1 GNGVHRFRNH
11 CSTSP
16 EYAPTKLSVVAL
28 MACGLI
34 WAHSSHAEEQRYL
47 AIQHTD
53 TVYANQGVCAYHF
66 SLDSAGADE
75 FGRLYITLQFND
87 KKGKSLAESTLEVES
102 FGGSSATRY
111 GGGFTEVDCG
121 QVEQAKSIAIIQAT
135 EVLAHNEVT
144 RLPVST
150 FTPEFHQPLKITVGN
165 K

>member
-1 GNGVHRFRNH
+1 MNIVKTK
-11 CSTSP
+11 CSI
-16 EYAPTKLSVVAL
+16 AAL
-28 MACGLI
+28 ITCGLL
-34 WAHSSHAEEQRYL
+34 WANTSHAEEQRYL

-66 SLDSAGADE
+66 SLDSGGADE
-75 FGRLYITLQFND
+75 FGHLYISLQFND
-87 KKGKSLAESTLEVES
+87 NKGKALAESTLEVEP

-121 QVEQAKSIAIIQAT
+121 QIEQAKSIAIIQAT